1 MKKRLLSLS
10 LVLAMALGLL
20 AGCGSNSSSGG
31 SGSGSGGGTAK
42 NASWK
47 VTCPWAPSGVAAMVS
62 QKAAAKSTEYSPN
75 ITLVAEAIAG
85 DAATVNT
92 WVMDT
97 EANDTELV
105 FVGEGLLSITSIID
119 PSKLQ
124 FTEDDFVFVENLYSS
139 IFVLSAEAGLNLKT
153 VADLEA
159 YVAKGEEI
167 SVAVNGAVGSE
178 AFLAASLFGK
188 MGAGDKLKLVA
199 YQSAA
204 EAAQAV
210 AKGETQFAVSHQSQI
225 QETYQQG
232 GVTIVCAFDEK
243 AIENG
248 PFAGVEGVGQYG
260 YPYFR
265 NRCFIM
271 ARAGT
276 DEATVAELKEL
287 YDSILADEEMVSWLQ
302 DTMLLEVDTM
312 SQEDVDAHVE
322 NVKNIV
328 NEYKD
333 IVAG

>member
-1 MKKRLLSLS
+1 MKKRILSIS
-10 LVLAMALGLL
+10 LALIMLAALL
-20 AGCGSNSSSGG
+20 AGCGGKSA
-31 SGSGSGGGTAK
+31 T
-42 NASWK
+42 WK

-62 QKAAAKSTEYSPN
+62 QKAAAKSTEYSKD
-75 ITLVAEAIAG
+75 ITLVAEAIKG

-97 EANDTELV
+97 KANDTELV
-105 FVGEGLLSITSIID
+105 FVGEGLLSITSVLD
-119 PSKLQ
+119 PAKLQ
-124 FTEDDFVFVENLYSS
+124 FGYEDFVFVENLYSS
-139 IFVLSAEAGLNLKT
+139 VFVLSADAKLNIKSI
-153 VADLEA
+153 ADLEA
-159 YVAKGEEI
+159 YVQGGNEI

-178 AFLAASLFGK
+178 AFLAAALFGS
-188 MGAGDKLKLVA
+188 MGAGDKLKLTP

-210 AKGETQFAVSHQSQI
+210 AKGETNFAVSHQSQI
-225 QETYQQG
+225 LETFQQS
-232 GVTIVCAFDEK
+232 GVTIVCAFDQDDIAE
-243 AIENG
+243 G
-248 PFAGVEGVGQYG
+248 PFAGVEGVGKHG
-260 YPYFR
+260 YPFFR

-276 DEATVAELKEL
+276 DAAKVSALKEL
-287 YDSILADEEMVSWLQ
+287 YGKILADKEVADWLQ

-312 SQEDVDAHVE
+312 SQADVEAHIE

>member
-1 MKKRLLSLS
+1 MKKRILSIG
-10 LVLAMALGLL
+10 LALTMLAALL
-20 AGCGSNSSSGG
+20 AGCGGKSA
-31 SGSGSGGGTAK
+31 T
-42 NASWK
+42 WK

-62 QKAAAKSTEYSPN
+62 QKAAAKSTEYSKD
-75 ITLVAEAIAG
+75 ITLVAEAIKG

-97 EANDTELV
+97 KANDTELV
-105 FVGEGLLSITSIID
+105 FVGEGLLSITSILD
-119 PSKLQ
+119 PAKLQ
-124 FTEDDFVFVENLYSS
+124 FGYEDFVFVENLYSS
-139 IFVLSAEAGLNLKT
+139 VFVLSADAKLNIKSI
-153 VADLEA
+153 ADLEA
-159 YVAKGEEI
+159 YVQGGNEI

-178 AFLAASLFGK
+178 AFLAAALFGS
-188 MGAGDKLKLVA
+188 MGAGDKLKLTP

-210 AKGETQFAVSHQSQI
+210 AKGETNFAVSHQSQI
-225 QETYQQG
+225 LETFQQNG
-232 GVTIVCAFDEK
+232 LTIVCAFDQDDI
-243 AIENG
+243 ADG
-248 PFAGVEGVGQYG
+248 PFAGVEGVGKHG
-260 YPYFR
+260 YPFFR

-276 DEATVAELKEL
+276 DAAKVSALKEL
-287 YDSILADEEMVSWLQ
+287 YGKILADKEVADWLQ

-312 SQEDVDAHVE
+312 SQADVEAHVE